1 MGNKK
6 NFFNVF
12 YRVFLC
18 LVLVMTMGFTNIHNV
33 NAVEGESSTLNEN
46 DINTVEN
53 SNQIDTENNNKES
66 IDVKK
71 ESTILKKTARGRDWW
86 NPNGTIET
94 NPLYVYNRGLS
105 TKTNENPKTWEINGG
120 KSAAGVGNVLAKT
133 IDTNVGSIYKYVFDF
148 TNRVGVSRD
157 ENTFET
163 YVYHGSVNGNITQ
176 EILNKS
182 TKIGEYYGNNNSW
195 THVEGEFTATF
206 TEATF
211 FFKSKKSSG
220 LGGVI
225 KHSTLSINSDIYELN
240 SVSNNPIKNG
250 EFNAEECWISFDP
263 KNDVETAGWDTYT
276 NAPKSKGN
284 VLEVNGPDQVNI
296 NAVGQ
301 EFETPISGKL
311 KVSFD
316 FVKRTRSYTADLVNN
331 FEVYV
336 VDASK
341 VKTVDDLSK
350 FTPNA
355 YLLGNLSNWQTS
367 SFYCDVPEGQTN
379 TLIVF
384 KAMTKS
390 GGGIIIDNVQ
400 VDNLS
405 WTPELE
411 GVTDTTLVVK
421 EVKGATSYQLLD
433 ENNNAISGRLPQSS
447 NKFTGLEAGKKY
459 TVAVVKD
466 NETKYVKGVTTK
478 KVGSL
483 ASETTA
489 IKVLAVGVHG
499 IVFENVKGQEYSYD
513 GGKTWFSSDDEK
525 TFIYDSL
532 DMVTNYTI
540 LTRVSET
547 FDKMYGEVVSVSP
560 TTLNIVS
567 PEINSRSEKNVIIN
581 TLDNQEY
588 SIDNGVTWK
597 SSTTGTIDF
606 DNLKEGTSY
615 TIMTRVKENTYFDAS
630 ETKEISLKTKII
642 VKGVV
647 TGEDLPATVTIVD
660 PETKKVIGE
669 VITDEKGNWELTLD
683 EGEYIIKVE
692 GFKKEESF
700 EGKIV
705 VKAGENNSISSKLEV
720 KKVENNTDVKTS
732 DDSSPIIYLSIMFF
746 VACLGGVVFKKS
758 RKDKNLSN

>member
-1 MGNKK
+1 M
-6 NFFNVF
+6 
-12 YRVFLC
+12 
-18 LVLVMTMGFTNIHNV
+18 
-33 NAVEGESSTLNEN
+33 
-46 DINTVEN
+46 
-53 SNQIDTENNNKES
+53 
-66 IDVKK
+66 
-71 ESTILKKTARGRDWW
+71 
-86 NPNGTIET
+86 
-94 NPLYVYNRGLS
+94 
-105 TKTNENPKTWEINGG
+105 
-120 KSAAGVGNVLAKT
+120 
-133 IDTNVGSIYKYVFDF
+133 
-148 TNRVGVSRD
+148 SRD
-157 ENTFET
+157 ENSFET

-195 THVEGEFTATF
+195 THVEGEFTATS

-220 LGGVI
+220 LGGII
-225 KHSTLSINSDIYELN
+225 KHTTLSINSDEYKLN
-240 SVSNNPIKNG
+240 IVNAPNAITNG
-250 EFNAEECWISFDP
+250 EFTEVAGWISFDS
-263 KNDVETAGWDTYT
+263 KKDVETGLWSTYT
-276 NAPKSKGN
+276 NAQKNKDKDKDK
-284 VLEVNGPDQVNI
+284 VLEVNGPNPANI

-301 EFETPISGKL
+301 EFKTSISGKL

-316 FVKRTRSYTADLVNN
+316 FVKRYEYPYTADLVNN

-433 ENNNAISGRLPQSS
+433 ENENAISGRLPQSS
-447 NKFTGLEAGKKY
+447 NKFNGLEAGKKY

-647 TGEDLPATVTIVD
+647 TGEDLPATVTIID

-669 VITDEKGNWELTLD
+669 VITDEKGNWELALD

-705 VKAGENNSISSKLEV
+705 VKARENNSISSKLEV

-746 VACLGGVVFKKS
+746 VTCLGGVVFKKS